1 MIINKKLNNIFS
13 LYIYTPCYW
22 YRDACTVCLCVVCM
36 YVRVCVCACVCVCWY
51 SKHIHRI
58 FPECLHRN
66 FHLLSIVALASID
79 ALPKLPSTILHL
91 NGTAPYPHYT
101 SVVSPFN
108 HCGSFFALQSQHAFV
123 NDAYCTY
130 HNRGW
135 RSAYYTT
142 LPVVR
147 ISVSRGPA
155 GDSYKVLDANGWR
168 LLVLY
173 SKSMVLMIVRH

>member
-1 MIINKKLNNIFS
+1 
-13 LYIYTPCYW
+13 
-22 YRDACTVCLCVVCM
+22 M
-36 YVRVCVCACVCVCWY
+36 YVCVRWY
-51 SKHIHRI
+51 SKHTSIHRN

-66 FHLLSIVALASID
+66 FHLLSIVALASVD

-123 NDAYCTY
+123 NDPYCTY

-173 SKSMVLMIVRH
+173 SKSMVLMIVWVLMWFFNVRHRRSACLSASFLVIRLSCNLEACTDVFLRI